1 MSAYDGL
8 EDEDYVFRTMVYPS
22 ITSIGQHY
30 DSLGLEWDF
39 ADFPAFPNHAVGTG
53 ASGFGVYKYSDNLD
67 TAAALALFFFTEE
80 GQIAYHSTEG
90 GSVPL
95 LTSLS
100 EEGFWRYADS
110 KGTDADWS
118 EKNYDAFVSF
128 PEADIVGQPNCRMP
142 VQVASVITSGW
153 DSLLQEFFS
162 SGNYINQLTTMEKT
176 ANERWEK
183 IMANQ

>member
-1 MSAYDGL
+1 M
-8 EDEDYVFRTMVYPS
+8 
-22 ITSIGQHY
+22 
-30 DSLGLEWDF
+30 
-39 ADFPAFPNHAVGTG
+39 
-53 ASGFGVYKYSDNLD
+53 
-67 TAAALALFFFTEE
+67 
-80 GQIAYHSTEG
+80 
-90 GSVPL
+90 

-118 EKNYDAFVSF
+118 EKNFDAFVSF